1 MDHKAKEG
9 GRTGDFESSG
19 AKRGQLLL
27 PQNIRVSQLT
37 PQDVDEK
44 EDEIIRVPK
53 LIVTAMKFLTV
64 GREWAQ
70 QQISTCP

>member
-1 MDHKAKEG
+1 MDHKAKGEEG
-9 GRTGDFESSG
+9 QVTLKVVAPKKGSCFCPKILG
-19 AKRGQLLL
+19 
-27 PQNIRVSQLT
+27 SQLN